1 MTVKTTSK
9 GDDEMAKRAPV
20 VLSLEERSVL
30 KSWVRSGTTERR
42 MAERAGMML
51 RLAEGQSSVAWPKR

>member
-1 MTVKTTSK
+1 
-9 GDDEMAKRAPV
+9 
-20 VLSLEERSVL
+20 
-30 KSWVRSGTTERR
+30 VRSGTTERR